1 MFPLCKNVSLMKYY
15 LLNTTL
21 LMFRKVLYMDNA
33 INVNRLTVSYLGK
46 IAIENVSFT
55 CQTGNLIGII
65 GPNGAGKSTLI
76 QSILSL
82 IPKDSGTVSF
92 QGQPMRN
99 VREKIAYVQQRS
111 DIDWDFPILVRD
123 VVLLGTYP
131 KLGLLRRPSAED
143 RQLAL
148 DCLKKV
154 GMDTYA
160 NQQIGQLSG
169 GQQQRVFLARA
180 LAQKADYFFLDEPF
194 VGVDMR
200 SEREIVRIL
209 KEIRDEGKTIFIVH
223 HDLTKVEEYFD
234 ELLLLNKHLIAYGN
248 VEEVLTEQHMSE
260 AYNIQIPQ
268 LSSRGADK

>member
-82 IPKDSGTVSF
+82 IPKDSGTVLF
-92 QGQPMRN
+92 QGRPMKD

-131 KLGLLRRPSAED
+131 KLGLLRRPSTEE

-148 DCLKKV
+148 DCLQKV
-154 GMDTYA
+154 GMETYA

-200 SEREIVRIL
+200 SEREIVRTL

-248 VEEVLTEQHMSE
+248 VEERSE
-260 AYNIQIPQ
+260 E
-268 LSSRGADK
+268 RRVGKECRDKRLR